1 MSMRS
6 LSPWSARRPVGS
18 DIFNQFEELFN
29 QFDRGFTP
37 AARETMDFSPSVD
50 IEEKENAYIVTT
62 DLPGFKKED
71 IKIEMADNVLT
82 ISGERIKEAG
92 DKKYSERS
100 YGKFQRTFS
109 LPVHVAADKIE
120 AAYKDG
126 VLEVTL
132 PKAENAKSR
141 SIKVQ

>member
-6 LSPWSARRPVGS
+6 LSPWSSRRPTNDLFS
-18 DIFNQFEELFN
+18 QFEEF
-29 QFDRGFTP
+29 FGDMDRGYSP
-37 AARETMDFSPSVD
+37 ATRSTMDFSPSVD

-82 ISGERIKEAG
+82 ISGERMKEAG

-100 YGKFQRTFS
+100 WGKFQRTFS
-109 LPVHVAADKIE
+109 LPVHVAGDKIE
-120 AAYKDG
+120 ASYKDG

>member
-6 LSPWSARRPVGS
+6 LSPWSTRRPS
-18 DIFNQFEELFN
+18 NDIFNQFEEFFN
-29 QFDRGFTP
+29 QFERGATP
-37 AARETMDFSPSVD
+37 AAREMVDFTPSVD
-50 IEEKENAYIVTT
+50 IAETEAAYIVAT

-100 YGKFQRTFS
+100 WGKFQRTFS

-120 AAYKDG
+120 ASYKDG

>member
-6 LSPWSARRPVGS
+6 LSPWSARRPTNDLFS
-18 DIFNQFEELFN
+18 QFEEFFGDL
-29 QFDRGFTP
+29 DRGYTP
-37 AARETMDFSPSVD
+37 AARSTMDFSPSVD

-100 YGKFQRTFS
+100 WGKFQRTFS
-109 LPVHVAADKIE
+109 LPVHVAGDKIE
-120 AAYKDG
+120 ASYKDG

>member
-6 LSPWSARRPVGS
+6 LSPWSARRPS
-18 DIFNQFEELFN
+18 NDIFSQFEEFFN
-29 QFDRGFTP
+29 DVDRGFKP
-37 AARETMDFSPSVD
+37 ARATMDFSPSVD
-50 IEEKENAYIVTT
+50 IEENENAYIVTT

-82 ISGERIKEAG
+82 ISGERLKEAG

-109 LPVHVAADKIE
+109 LPVHVAGDKIE
-120 AAYKDG
+120 ASYKDG
-126 VLEVTL
+126 VLAVTL
-132 PKAENAKSR
+132 PKAEGTKSR

>member
-6 LSPWSARRPVGS
+6 LSPWSARRPTNDLFS
-18 DIFNQFEELFN
+18 QFEEF
-29 QFDRGFTP
+29 FSDMDRGYSP
-37 AARETMDFSPSVD
+37 AARSTVDFSPSVD

-100 YGKFQRTFS
+100 WGKFQRTFS
-109 LPVHVAADKIE
+109 LPVHVAGDKIE
-120 AAYKDG
+120 ASYKDG

>member
-1 MSMRS
+1 MRS
-6 LSPWSARRPVGS
+6 LSPWSARRPVGN

-37 AARETMDFSPSVD
+37 ATRETVDFSPSVD
-50 IEEKENAYIVTT
+50 IEEKEAAYIVTT

-71 IKIEMADNVLT
+71 IKIEMVDNILT
-82 ISGERIKEAG
+82 ISGERIKETG

-132 PKAENAKSR
+132 PKAEGAKSR